1 MARGINNK
9 KKSVSGSGP
18 GTSPTT
24 NGGSILSFF
33 QRSPADRRMSASL
46 GEVKLERAPCPDRKG
61 KGRAIGGSEADPVI
75 ISDDD
80 EEGSALNPKP
90 WDDSRPG
97 DESRINGYGQRH
109 AGRADQSS
117 PMDSRV
123 EVIEID
129 SSPGP
134 SRSPHQSCSPPPA
147 APVDPPEPAGPAG
160 PPPPIAGDP
169 GWRPPKTWPDI
180 VNTSSLAEVG
190 DDEDLDNAEDDD
202 SDGHD
207 DDSLVGREDGHEE
220 ESLEEPRMVDED
232 NEAVDSGETPMV
244 DGHELEGSEF
254 EILEQEPIDIDLGD
268 GRQASTMSV
277 PRSRAR
283 EDETE
288 DEAADALG
296 ALDLEMEW
304 DEGDDEGMGM
314 EEEGDDLPEI
324 KLRPASKRDRNEKVT
339 ECPVCGVSL
348 RGKVNTVSRTSYTD
362 LFLPLR

>member
-1 MARGINNK
+1 MARGISNK
-9 KKSVSGSGP
+9 KKPGNGPGP

-33 QRSPADRRMSASL
+33 QRSPADRRTSASL
-46 GEVKLERAPCPDRKG
+46 GEVKLERAASPDRKD

-80 EEGSALNPKP
+80 EGG
-90 WDDSRPG
+90 PG
-97 DESRINGYGQRH
+97 DESRIKRHGQGH

-134 SRSPHQSCSPPPA
+134 STSPHQSCSPPPA
-147 APVDPPEPAGPAG
+147 PPVDPPEPAQPIS
-160 PPPPIAGDP
+160 PPPPIDAAP

-180 VNTSSLAEVG
+180 VNTSNLSEVG
-190 DDEDLDNAEDDD
+190 DDEDVDHAEDDG

-220 ESLEEPRMVDED
+220 TEEATMADED
-232 NEAVDSGETPMV
+232 NEVVDSGEKPIE
-244 DGHELEGSEF
+244 DGDEAADSEF

-268 GRQASTMSV
+268 ERQASTTPV

-314 EEEGDDLPEI
+314 EEEGDDLPEVT
-324 KLRPASKRDRNEKVT
+324 LRPASKRDRNEKVT

-348 RGKVNTVSRTSYTD
+348 RGKVNTVSGQ
-362 LFLPLR
+362 LRNITHDHSAGD